1 MIRELPILFSTPMV
15 QAIQADTKNQT
26 RRTAGLEKVNENP
39 NDWEISNFLLLED
52 KMGQLDVLFNFSNK
66 ANDIVCCKPRYQK
79 GDKIWVKETWTIIPA
94 NLIVYR
100 ADYDQ
105 WDTKQWHYPV
115 NIKWKSSLFMR
126 KEYARTWLECTGVRC
141 ERADNI
147 SEADAINEGI
157 GERKSQ
163 LNQKSCYLVPG
174 STANWAVDT
183 ATEAFKHLWN
193 SINLKPK
200 PIQEKVDGKLKTT
213 GYICFPF
220 DNSSAR
226 IYDGK
231 TTWRD
236 KPLTV
241 IANPWVFIYEFKR
254 IEKR

>member
-1 MIRELPILFSTPMV
+1 MRELPILFSTPMV
-15 QAIQADTKNQT
+15 QAIQAGTKNQT
-26 RRTAGLEKVNENP
+26 RRTAGLGKVNENP
-39 NDWEISNFLLLED
+39 DDWEFLDHLAKTEGVFKFYPKEAAID
-52 KMGQLDVLFNFSNK
+52 N
-66 ANDIVCCKPRYQK
+66 ITECKPRYQK
-79 GDKIWVKETWTIIPA
+79 GDKIWVKETFTIIPV
-94 NLIVYR
+94 NSIVYR
-100 ADYDQ
+100 ADYTLEPKE
-105 WDTKQWHYPV
+105 WFT
-115 NIKWKSSLFMR
+115 KWKSSLFMR

-141 ERADNI
+141 ERADSI

-193 SINLKPK
+193 SINLNPK

-220 DNSSAR
+220 DNSSVR
-226 IYDGK
+226 IYYGK
-231 TTWRD
+231 TTWRG

-241 IANPWVFIYEFKR
+241 IANPWVFIYDFKR
-254 IEKR
+254 IEKP